1 MEKRSAELTPWPN
14 GLGRD
19 HGGWE
24 PSKPR
29 PEAPHGTW
37 IARLLRGVDV
47 APRRLAEGDRP

>member
-1 MEKRSAELTPWPN
+1 MEKQSAEPTPWPN

-19 HGGWE
+19 RGGWE